1 MLHSSWVCFH
11 LLCARCGWYAYYSIL
26 VLFLRK
32 YTLVTTIVQA
42 EGKEKENASNDLEKG
57 PGSEESGERDE
68 KDVKEEELVTE
79 GRLGGSLEK

>member
-1 MLHSSWVCFH
+1 M
-11 LLCARCGWYAYYSIL
+11 
-26 VLFLRK
+26 
-32 YTLVTTIVQA
+32 TTIVQA